1 MEVRS
6 PRGEGRKVV
15 NRVDENGGR
24 VQSRCFVG
32 NPELAK
38 SKSYHHPTA
47 LGRLPGGENLCVP
60 SVFSLTGGLSRRN
73 LALLSNL
80 ELEHAVTEG
89 KGRGFQLLELGNCA
103 GLSQR
108 AICGSEGAKLQCSE
122 GV

>member
-1 MEVRS
+1 MAVLNFKVEVRS

-60 SVFSLTGGLSRRN
+60 SVFSLTGGLSR
-73 LALLSNL
+73 
-80 ELEHAVTEG
+80 
-89 KGRGFQLLELGNCA
+89 
-103 GLSQR
+103 
-108 AICGSEGAKLQCSE
+108 
-122 GV
+122 

>member
-1 MEVRS
+1 M
-6 PRGEGRKVV
+6 V

-47 LGRLPGGENLCVP
+47 LGRLPGGENPCVP

-89 KGRGFQLLELGNCA
+89 KGRGFQLLELGSCA

-108 AICGSEGAKLQCSE
+108 AICGSEGAKLRCSE